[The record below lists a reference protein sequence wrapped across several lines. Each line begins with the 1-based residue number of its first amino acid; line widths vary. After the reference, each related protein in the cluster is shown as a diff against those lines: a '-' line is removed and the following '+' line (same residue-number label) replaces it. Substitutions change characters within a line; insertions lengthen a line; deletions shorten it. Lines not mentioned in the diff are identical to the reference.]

1 MGLVPLLKAH
11 NFYAHF
17 YFAPRVKHDTNHVA
31 DCLFN
36 FNSKVKII
44 ERCIFFS
51 FWETYYKIYKMIIF
65 HICAVDASL
74 ALKKTKEKEWWQNVE
89 RQNGP
94 SHKGLRGFNL
104 CTVEFFLIYGKSI

>member
-11 NFYAHF
+11 HFYAHF

-31 DCLFN
+31 DCLFH
-36 FNSKVKII
+36 FNSKVKIR
-44 ERCIFFS
+44 EMHFFS
-51 FWETYYKIYKMIIF
+51 FWETYYKIYKRIIF

-74 ALKKTKEKEWWQNVE
+74 ALKKTKEKECASVE

-94 SHKGLRGFNL
+94 SHKGLWGFNL